1 MFTPRSYII
10 MADASLAGA
19 VQSVTTGIM
28 VAYIVVPIFGLACV
42 IGSIVVCVF
51 YCGCNGSKPRYTCPC
66 AGGAGEDEEVG
77 EVVLVPPVEP
87 ANAEGQINVIRV
99 DNFFQN
105 AWKENVWI

>member
-1 MFTPRSYII
+1 
-10 MADASLAGA
+10 MAEVDWQLVDASVDES

-42 IGSIVVCVF
+42 IGSIVLCVF
-51 YCGCNGSKPRYTCPC
+51 YCGCNGNKPRSTCPC

-77 EVVLVPPVEP
+77 KGLVPPDES
-87 ANAEGQINVIRV
+87 ANGGGQINAIRV